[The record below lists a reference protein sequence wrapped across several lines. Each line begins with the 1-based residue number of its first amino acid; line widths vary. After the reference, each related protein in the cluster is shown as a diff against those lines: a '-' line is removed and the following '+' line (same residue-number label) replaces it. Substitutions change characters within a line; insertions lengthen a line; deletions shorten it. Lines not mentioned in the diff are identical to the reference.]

1 MSRQGLHRVL
11 PGLAI
16 AAALNLTA
24 PGRAEAAW
32 AFRANSAAG
41 WSDVWSAAWSK
52 GASWWDDL
60 WARVG
65 PGPSRGGSRPST
77 EARFSG
83 VSRKEGQH
91 DGDSSWHRD
100 DRGPGSEGACS
111 VNPNGVCSPEH

>member
-41 WSDVWSAAWSK
+41 WSDVWSAAWSR

-60 WARVG
+60 RARVG
-65 PGPSRGGSRPST
+65 PGPSRGRSRSST
-77 EARFSG
+77 ESRFSR
-83 VSRKEGQH
+83 VSRKEDQH
-91 DGDSSWHRD
+91 DGDSSWHR
-100 DRGPGSEGACS
+100 PGERPPSQGGCS
-111 VNPNGVCSPEH
+111 VNPNGVCSGEH